1 MWKATG
7 IPKIENKA
15 GLLSWASEERDKD
28 LIWLITVYV
37 CIYIYAYM
45 VK

>member
-1 MWKATG
+1 MWKTTG

-15 GLLSWASEERDKD
+15 SVPSWASEEHDKD
-28 LIWLITVYV
+28 LKWLITVYV
-37 CIYIYAYM
+37 CIYIYAYL